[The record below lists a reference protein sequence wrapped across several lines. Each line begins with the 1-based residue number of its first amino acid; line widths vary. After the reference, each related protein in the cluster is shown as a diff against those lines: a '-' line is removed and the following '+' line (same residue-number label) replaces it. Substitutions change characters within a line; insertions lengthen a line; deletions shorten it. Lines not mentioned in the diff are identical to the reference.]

1 MLCLQLQRWFNRPTN
16 PPQERNSG
24 AFHPQHNSGV
34 HYTAPEDVHVADERS
49 SASQASQPPPLCDP
63 KEFEASTPYGSHY
76 YSLDA
81 SRYPNLPTL
90 PDASIRVR
98 APLEDIQQRYDS
110 LMQQRELVRDSLS
123 SFKQTLHQPEDMS
136 LLSCF
141 KAIKKAVGK
150 GVKIDIV
157 QGENPHVEVE
167 DIVLNALPEEYKCAI
182 GHLNTVLKGCHAF
195 LGEKQEVID
204 FINSQLSKI
213 RRDQHI
219 QTQAG
224 FTACSEV
231 EDWPRKIEESAKEL
245 KCLLHD
251 IDVAK
256 SKFEDSVSTGLLLV
270 LNND

>member
-1 MLCLQLQRWFNRPTN
+1 M
-16 PPQERNSG
+16 
-24 AFHPQHNSGV
+24 
-34 HYTAPEDVHVADERS
+34 ADKRS
-49 SASQASQPPPLCDP
+49 SASQASQPPLLWDS
-63 KEFEASTPYGSHY
+63 KEFEASTPYGSCH
-76 YSLDA
+76 YSLDP
-81 SRYPNLPTL
+81 SRDSNLSTL

-123 SFKQTLHQPEDMS
+123 RFKQTLHQPEDIS

-157 QGENPHVEVE
+157 KGDNPHVEIE
-167 DIVLNALPEEYKCAI
+167 DIVLNTLPEEYKSAI
-182 GHLNTVLKGCHAF
+182 GHLNTVLKSCHAF
-195 LGEKQEVID
+195 LSKKEEVID
-204 FINSQLSKI
+204 FINSQLTKI
-213 RRDQHI
+213 HRDQHI

-224 FTACSEV
+224 YTACSEV

-245 KCLLHD
+245 NCLLHD

-256 SKFEDSVSTGLLLV
+256 SKFEESVSTGLLFV
-270 LNND
+270 LND